1 MKIRR
6 GTYVLVKTSMFLL
19 VLGILL
25 TSYELVALSVFPIL
39 FLLTPTFPV
48 RVKILS
54 HHLEGGGYVGEKFR
68 VSITMSASG
77 FGVVKVMHK
86 LPEHFELSD
95 GSNAAA
101 RFVVGSAGIRIDYE
115 AIPTK
120 RGRYPLDKVVIQVE
134 NPFLTGKLFVR
145 ELEVPL
151 EIEIKQRVPKVIKI
165 GVHRGI
171 ARSPTPDVDI
181 SKIGVPGTDF
191 KEIREYV
198 SGDPVK
204 FINWKASARKN
215 EVMVNQYE
223 VEGKKS
229 VWIFLDGNPY
239 MRHGELIR
247 NYFEA
252 AVEATNAISYYFTQR
267 GYRVGLYIVGHRKY
281 LYPDTGRRQFRRIVD
296 ELIKVEP
303 SESFESLEEAFETSK
318 ALLITYKPLMYFI
331 TRIEYSKPVKA
342 VLKASKVSKRGRRA
356 PVEVITL
363 ISNGKPKEKPEEKKL
378 EEKERSD
385 KELKGDLSER
395 VLRILRSSIEAR
407 IRSAGVRM
415 TVWEI
420 DKPLSQVLLKEVLF
434 A

>member
-1 MKIRR
+1 MKIRK

-39 FLLTPTFPV
+39 FLLAPTFPV
-48 RVKILS
+48 RVKVLT
-54 HHLEGGGYVGEKFR
+54 HQLEGGTYVGDGFK
-68 VSITMSASG
+68 VSISMTAKG

-86 LPEHFELSD
+86 IPEHFELSE
-95 GSNAAA
+95 GSNAVA
-101 RFVVGSAGIRIDYE
+101 RFVIGSANLKIDYQ

-120 RGRYPLDKVVIQVE
+120 RGKYLLDKVVVQVE

-151 EIEIKQRVPKVIKI
+151 EIEVKQKVPKLIRI

-171 ARSPTPDVDI
+171 ARSPTPDIDV

-191 KEIREYV
+191 REIREYI

-229 VWIFLDGNPY
+229 VWIFLDANPY

-252 AVEATNAISYYFTQR
+252 AVEATNALSYYFTQR
-267 GYRVGLYIVGHRKY
+267 GYRVGLYIVGHRRY

-303 SESFESLEEAFETSK
+303 SEAYESMEDAFENSK
-318 ALLITYKPLMYFI
+318 TLLITYKPLIYFI
-331 TRIEYSKPVKA
+331 TRIEYSKPIKA

-356 PVEVITL
+356 PVEVIAL
-363 ISNGKPKEKPEEKKL
+363 AVSGGDGFSEKAV
-378 EEKERSD
+378 
-385 KELKGDLSER
+385 GM
-395 VLRILRSSIEAR
+395 LRTSMEAR
-407 IRSAGVRM
+407 IRSAGVKL
-415 TVWEI
+415 TLWEME
-420 DKPLSQVLLKEVLF
+420 KPLSQILLKEVLY

>member
-1 MKIRR
+1 MKIRK

-39 FLLTPTFPV
+39 FLLAPTFPV
-48 RVKILS
+48 RVKVLT
-54 HHLEGGGYVGEKFR
+54 HQLEGGTYVGDGFK
-68 VSITMSASG
+68 VSISMTAKG

-86 LPEHFELSD
+86 IPEHFELSE
-95 GSNAAA
+95 GSNAVA
-101 RFVVGSAGIRIDYE
+101 RFVIGSANLKIDYQ

-120 RGRYPLDKVVIQVE
+120 RGKYLLDKVVVQVE

-151 EIEIKQRVPKVIKI
+151 EIEVKQKVPKLIRI

-171 ARSPTPDVDI
+171 ARSPTPDVDV

-191 KEIREYV
+191 REIREYI

-229 VWIFLDGNPY
+229 VWIFLDANPY

-252 AVEATNAISYYFTQR
+252 AVEATNALSYYFTQR
-267 GYRVGLYIVGHRKY
+267 GYRVGLYIVGHRRY

-303 SESFESLEEAFETSK
+303 SEAYESMEEAFENSK
-318 ALLITYKPLMYFI
+318 TLLVTYKPLIYFI
-331 TRIEYSKPVKA
+331 TRIEYSKPIKA

-356 PVEVITL
+356 PVEVIAL
-363 ISNGKPKEKPEEKKL
+363 AVSGGDGFSEKAV
-378 EEKERSD
+378 
-385 KELKGDLSER
+385 GM
-395 VLRILRSSIEAR
+395 LRTSMEAR
-407 IRSAGVRM
+407 IRSAGVKL
-415 TVWEI
+415 TLWEME
-420 DKPLSQVLLKEVLF
+420 KPLSQILLKEVLY